1 MDLGK
6 GGRLR
11 VALGPGGGEVECDP
25 LGQTKASSPESRVGS
40 HRHLERL
47 TQMSSDGDGIRLDDE
62 IDVESL
68 EAEEQIPNISSH
80 SIDGRWRSDPLRGL
94 KRLSDFRMELSKLW
108 EVHQADAIVL
118 VKAGV

>member
-25 LGQTKASSPESRVGS
+25 LGQTKASGPESGVRG
-40 HRHLERL
+40 HCHLERVTHTVRHGNRIPL
-47 TQMSSDGDGIRLDDE
+47 EHE
-62 IDVESL
+62 IDIEGL

-80 SIDGRWRSDPLRGL
+80 SIDGRWRGDPLRGL
-94 KRLSDFRMELSKLW
+94 KRPSDIRMELSKLW